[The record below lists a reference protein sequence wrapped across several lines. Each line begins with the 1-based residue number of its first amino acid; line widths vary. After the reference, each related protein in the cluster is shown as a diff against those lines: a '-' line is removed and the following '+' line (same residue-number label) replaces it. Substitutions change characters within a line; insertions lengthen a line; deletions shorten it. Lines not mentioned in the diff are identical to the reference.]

1 MSYNTLGFKNVLAH
15 WASGVTIVTTVANG
29 QPVGITA
36 SSLTSLSLDP
46 PQVLICVA
54 RKLYTHSAIMKSGA
68 YAVNILGVDHLEWGM
83 RFAGMRP
90 EQDRFADI
98 AWTTA
103 FTGSPILPGV
113 IGWLDCRL
121 RHAYDGDDHS
131 IFVGEVL
138 AADYRED
145 MKPLLYF
152 NRNWRQLAEA
162 LQSAVPIIR
171 ALCLMRV
178 VFDFMLLLL

>member
-1 MSYNTLGFKNVLAH
+1 
-15 WASGVTIVTTVANG
+15 
-29 QPVGITA
+29 
-36 SSLTSLSLDP
+36 
-46 PQVLICVA
+46 VA
-54 RKLYTHSAIMKSGA
+54 RKLYTHNVIMKSGA

-90 EQDRFADI
+90 EQDRFADN
-98 AWTTA
+98 AGTTP
-103 FTGSPILPGV
+103 FTGSPKLPGV
-113 IGWLDCRL
+113 IGRLDCKL
-121 RHAYDGDDHS
+121 RHAYDGNDHS

-162 LQSAVPIIR
+162 PLPIPAV
-171 ALCLMRV
+171 A
-178 VFDFMLLLL
+178 